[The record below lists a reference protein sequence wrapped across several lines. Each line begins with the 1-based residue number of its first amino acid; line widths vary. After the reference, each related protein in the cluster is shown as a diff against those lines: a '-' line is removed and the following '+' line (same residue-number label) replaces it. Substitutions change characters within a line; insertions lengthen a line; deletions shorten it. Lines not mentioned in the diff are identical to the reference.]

1 MGSLRS
7 AVADLLRV
15 PWMGLRLL
23 GRHWPAL
30 LALCLLGLGLRQGV
44 VWLGVEVSRW
54 SSTLAVLLI
63 PLAGL
68 AMLTTL
74 ILMLWATR
82 PSLPSLGPTVPE
94 PGARRRV
101 RAGTAA
107 VTGLLIPF
115 LAIYASQGFLA
126 EDGRTFVR
134 TVVSQEARQNE
145 LDMDFGRLDLA
156 TGWMYIAI
164 IVIAFL
170 ARRIIRALHLER
182 RSTAVGI
189 LAAYLEGLWL
199 LTLGVAVASWFD
211 SLVAWLTGRRVIAA
225 IIDAWEALLAALGP
239 IGGAIGWVTSQLG
252 SLSAVIVVPVAWL
265 SVGALVYGAELE
277 AEKKAT
283 AEADAAKAA
292 AEAAAAAAASRSAR
306 VAAATSTQA
315 RRLARE
321 AADPVVGPIEGALKA
336 LQKVAVA
343 GILPMVFFCLVF
355 VVSTQI
361 ATVAGN
367 LVRWLIGP
375 RDEALSMALEPYAIL
390 AGRVC
395 YFMIAVVLLAAAID
409 RILTQARER
418 GARRAEAERRERAAA
433 EAPEGTEALPA

>member
-1 MGSLRS
+1 MGSLPS
-7 AVADLLRV
+7 ALTDLLRV

-23 GRHWPAL
+23 ARHWPTL

-68 AMLTTL
+68 AMLAAL
-74 ILMLWATR
+74 ILMLWTTR
-82 PSLPSLGPTVPE
+82 PSLPGLGPVAVE
-94 PGARRRV
+94 PGAHGRV

-107 VTGLLIPF
+107 MTGLLIPF

-134 TVVSQEARQNE
+134 TVIAQEARQNE
-145 LDMDFGRLDLA
+145 LAMDVGRLDLA
-156 TGWMYIAI
+156 TGWVYVAI
-164 IVIAFL
+164 IAGAFL
-170 ARRIIRALHLER
+170 ARRLIRAFRLEK
-182 RSTAVGI
+182 RSTGIGI

-211 SLVAWLTGRRVIAA
+211 GLVEWVSTRRVIAG
-225 IIDAWEALLAALGP
+225 IITGWESLLAGLGP
-239 IGGAIGWVTSQLG
+239 VGAAAGWVSSHLG

-265 SVGALVYGAELE
+265 SVGALVYGEELA
-277 AEKKAT
+277 AEKKA
-283 AEADAAKAA
+283 D
-292 AEAAAAAAASRSAR
+292 EAAAVEDSAGASRTAR
-306 VAAATSTQA
+306 VAAATGRQA

-321 AADPVVGPIEGALKA
+321 AAAPVVGPVEGALTA
-336 LQKVAVA
+336 LRKVAVA

-367 LVRWLIGP
+367 AVRWLIGP
-375 RDEALSMALEPYAIL
+375 RSEQLSAAIEPYAVL
-390 AGRVC
+390 AGRLC
-395 YFMIAVVLLAAAID
+395 YFMIAIVLLAAAID

-418 GARRAEAERRERAAA
+418 GEARAAA
-433 EAPEGTEALPA
+433 QAPGAGSSR